1 MVDVRFKPTCSCITQ
16 QRLGKGMSQGRITR
30 IMAMRIMKK
39 LGWLILLAPWV
50 QAEPCDQLA
59 ALEADPMHSAPP
71 IAFENLQA
79 QQIIS
84 ACTASIDAAIEPRGR
99 YLIQRGRG
107 YLKADQ
113 FDLAWADWNAAKA
126 LSYPVADFVLAS
138 AYLIA
143 DNLEQDLKKARDHY
157 LAAYQNGVGWSAQAL
172 AMIYENPRCPCFN
185 FEIAELWQ
193 TRFQN
198 FRDTGNTL

>member
-1 MVDVRFKPTCSCITQ
+1 
-16 QRLGKGMSQGRITR
+16 MSQGRITR
-30 IMAMRIMKK
+30 TMAMRMIKK
-39 LGWLILLAPWV
+39 LGWLMFLAPGI
-50 QAEPCDQLA
+50 QADPCDQLA
-59 ALEADPMHSAPP
+59 ALEADPMHSATP

-79 QQIIS
+79 QRVIS
-84 ACTASIDAAIEPRGR
+84 ACTESIDAAVEPQGR

-113 FDLAWADWNAAKA
+113 FDLAWADWTAAQA

-157 LAAYQNGVGWSAQAL
+157 LTAYQNGVGWSAQAL

-185 FEIAELWQ
+185 FEIAELWR
-193 TRFQN
+193 TRFET
-198 FRDTGNTL
+198 FRNTGSTL

>member
-1 MVDVRFKPTCSCITQ
+1 
-16 QRLGKGMSQGRITR
+16 MSQGRITR
-30 IMAMRIMKK
+30 TMAMRMIKK
-39 LGWLILLAPWV
+39 LGWLMFLAPGI
-50 QAEPCDQLA
+50 QADPCDQLA
-59 ALEADPMHSAPP
+59 ALEADPMHSETP

-79 QQIIS
+79 QRVIS
-84 ACTASIDAAIEPRGR
+84 ACTESIDAAREPQGR

-113 FDLAWADWNAAKA
+113 FDLAWADWTAAQA

-157 LAAYQNGVGWSAQAL
+157 LTAYQNGVGCRAQAL
-172 AMIYENPRCPCFN
+172 AMIYQNPRCPCFN
-185 FEIAELWQ
+185 FEIAELWR
-193 TRFQN
+193 TRFET
-198 FRDTGNTL
+198 FRNTGSTL